1 MNLLVT
7 LNSKY
12 IYPLCVMLRS
22 LKASNPD
29 TIFDIYVAH
38 SSLTKEDF
46 DEIYKNINNNMHIH
60 PIIVDD
66 KLFESAPVLSRIS
79 KETYY
84 RLLIDSFLPDDI
96 DRILYL
102 DPDVVVINSLDD
114 FYNVD
119 MEGNV
124 VAACPHMYGFLE
136 FCNRVRLGLTLKR
149 GRRYVNAGVILI
161 DVKAWRKAID
171 SKGILDF
178 VAKNIRKLK
187 LSDQDALNILFHGRM
202 LIADERKY
210 NLDEKTFFHFNRPGR
225 VIKRYKRIDLDWVEK
240 NTVIVHFNG
249 SKKPWGTEK
258 YKGKLGGYFESYR

>member
-1 MNLLVT
+1 
-7 LNSKY
+7 
-12 IYPLCVMLRS
+12 MLRS

-29 TIFDIYVAH
+29 TVFDIYVAH

-46 DEIYKNINNNMHIH
+46 DEIYKNINDNMHIH

-102 DPDVVVINSLDD
+102 DPDIVVINSLDE

-171 SKGILDF
+171 S
-178 VAKNIRKLK
+178 N
-187 LSDQDALNILFHGRM
+187 
-202 LIADERKY
+202 ERKY

-225 VIKRYKRIDLDWVEK
+225 VIKRYKCIDLDWVKK

-249 SKKPWGTEK
+249 SKKPWSTQK